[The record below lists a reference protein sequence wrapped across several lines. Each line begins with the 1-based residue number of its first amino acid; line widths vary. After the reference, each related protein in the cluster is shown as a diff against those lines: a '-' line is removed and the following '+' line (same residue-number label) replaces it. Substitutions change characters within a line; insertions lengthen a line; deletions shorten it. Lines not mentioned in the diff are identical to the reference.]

1 MKLKPQTLSSE
12 IKLDKLL
19 TKLLQVVIENAG
31 ADKCALLLLKEG
43 RLAFSNLVAGVAHEI
58 NNPIGFVADNI
69 EPAKVMSMI
78 CFD

>member
-31 ADKCALLLLKEG
+31 ADKCAILLLKEG
-43 RLAFSNLVAGVAHEI
+43 RLAFGNLLAGVAHEI
-58 NNPIGFVADNI
+58 NNPIDFIADNI
-69 EPAKVMSMI
+69 EPAKVYVNDL
-78 CFD
+78 F